1 MAKLSKK
8 LRLMAAVSAPI
19 MLLAASGYSQDF
31 DGVKIGFLTDMSGG
45 ASALGGES
53 TAEAVRMAIEDFGG
67 EVLGEP
73 IELLVGD
80 QLNKPDVG
88 LAIAREWFESD
99 NVDVVVD
106 VNSSAVA
113 LAVNDIAQQENRIFM
128 SGASS
133 PDIVGEQCALT
144 TTQWNADT
152 EMLARSIAVPLVDQG
167 FDNWF
172 FITADYTFGHDLEQD
187 SIELIEE
194 AGGNVVGS
202 VRHPTTATD
211 FSSFLLEAQA
221 AGADTLAL
229 ATFGTFTVNAIK
241 QAREFGMDLKVVPYF
256 LTLTDIQGIGLENLE
271 NTYSATSFYWDRTD
285 ESRAWSERYEE
296 RWSRPPTFQNAE
308 HYSSVLH
315 YLKAVE
321 AAGTDEAGAVAEA
334 MREMPI
340 EDETGLMAYIRE
352 DGRVMRDMYTFQV
365 RMPEDGES
373 EWAVME
379 ITGTL
384 DKEDAAPPLEASA
397 CELAQ

>member
-1 MAKLSKK
+1 
-8 LRLMAAVSAPI
+8 
-19 MLLAASGYSQDF
+19 LLAASGYSHEF
-31 DGVKIGFLTDMSGG
+31 DGVKIGVLTDMSGG

-88 LAIAREWFESD
+88 LSIAREWFESD

-172 FITADYTFGHDLEQD
+172 FITADYTFGHDLEQE

-308 HYSSVLH
+308 HYSS
-315 YLKAVE
+315 
-321 AAGTDEAGAVAEA
+321 
-334 MREMPI
+334 
-340 EDETGLMAYIRE
+340 
-352 DGRVMRDMYTFQV
+352 
-365 RMPEDGES
+365 
-373 EWAVME
+373 
-379 ITGTL
+379 
-384 DKEDAAPPLEASA
+384 
-397 CELAQ
+397 